1 MALRTMQQVET
12 RNRLNSSAIQA
23 NNSDEKDA
31 KPEEPESDP
40 LMLSNQSKKKDD
52 SEESLF
58 RSRRKVRTT
67 LAEKLAGSEKFQVI
81 ISKQI

>member
-1 MALRTMQQVET
+1 MALRTMQQIET

-23 NNSDEKDA
+23 YNSDEKDA

-40 LMLSNQSKKKDD
+40 LMLSNQSKKKDE